1 MTLLTATGRKTNP
14 LFQTA
19 AALFIVLVACG
30 CKQHVAKQIQA
41 FGNNLISVYYQGP
54 GRDFLTL
61 DDMQAVQQ
69 QLPGIQ
75 AASPL
80 IELHIRIAVEGG
92 EEHDGQGLGVS
103 HQYAMVR
110 NMVVPTGRFFDED
123 DLRTRVHVAIMQM
136 QFARSLYGN
145 EKAAVGKII
154 KISGRPFAIIGT
166 FHEQVE
172 TFGQSEISGNTILIP
187 YTVSRYFVATN
198 AVNQILFSVSDP
210 HEIERS
216 SALIGKIIQ
225 SRHRPE
231 SLYRVENFLKFSR

>member
-19 AALFIVLVACG
+19 AALFMVLVAFG

-41 FGNNLISVYYQGP
+41 LGNNLISVYYQGP

-69 QLPGIQ
+69 QVPGIQ
-75 AASPL
+75 AASPI
-80 IELHIRIAVEGG
+80 IELHRRIALEGG
-92 EEHDGQGLGVS
+92 EEHDGQVLGVS

-123 DLRTRVHVAIMQM
+123 DLRTRVQVAIMQQ
-136 QFARSLYGN
+136 QFARALYGS
-145 EKAAVGKII
+145 EKAVGKNI
-154 KISGRPFAIIGT
+154 KINGVPFVIIGT

-172 TFGQSEISGNTILIP
+172 TYGQLEISGNTILIP
-187 YTVSRYFVATN
+187 YTVSRYFVGTN
-198 AVNQILFSVSDP
+198 AVKQILFSASDP
-210 HEIERS
+210 HDIERS

-231 SLYRVENFLKFSR
+231 SLYRVENLLMFSR

>member
-14 LFQTA
+14 LLQTA
-19 AALFIVLVACG
+19 AALFMVLAAFG
-30 CKQHVAKQIQA
+30 CNQHVAKQIQA
-41 FGNNLISVYYQGP
+41 LGNNLIFVYYQGP

-69 QLPGIQ
+69 QVPGIQ
-75 AASPL
+75 AASPI
-80 IELHIRIAVEGG
+80 IELHRRIALEGG
-92 EEHDGQGLGVS
+92 EEHDGQVLGVS

-123 DLRTRVHVAIMQM
+123 DLRTQ
-136 QFARSLYGN
+136 QFARALYGN
-145 EKAAVGKII
+145 EKAVVGKNI
-154 KISGRPFAIIGT
+154 KINGLPFVIIGT

-187 YTVSRYFVATN
+187 YTVSRYFVSTN
-198 AVNQILFSVSDP
+198 AVQQIFFSASDP

-216 SALIGKIIQ
+216 TALIGKIIQ

-231 SLYRVENFLKFSR
+231 SLYRVENLLMSSR

>member
-19 AALFIVLVACG
+19 AALFIVLVAFG
-30 CKQHVAKQIQA
+30 CKQHVAKQIQTL
-41 FGNNLISVYYQGP
+41 GNNLIFVYYQGP

-75 AASPL
+75 GASPI
-80 IELHIRIAVEGG
+80 IELLIRIAVEGG
-92 EEHDGQGLGVS
+92 EEHDGQVLGVS

-110 NMVVPTGRFFDED
+110 NTVVPTGRFFDED
-123 DLRTRVHVAIMQM
+123 DLRTRAHAAIMQM
-136 QFARSLYGN
+136 QFARALYGS
-145 EKAAVGKII
+145 EKAAVGKNI
-154 KISGRPFAIIGT
+154 KINGVPFVIIGT

-172 TFGQSEISGNTILIP
+172 TFGRSEISGNTILIP
-187 YTVSRYFVATN
+187 YTVSRYFVGTN
-198 AVNQILFSVSDP
+198 AVKQILFSASDP
-210 HEIERS
+210 REIERS
-216 SALIGKIIQ
+216 SALIRKIIQ

-231 SLYRVENFLKFSR
+231 SLYRVENLLMFSH